1 MCATATDD
9 CAIGY
14 VEAQIR
20 EMEAKR
26 KELNARVDELKHRQ
40 DVFSD
45 DLEWL
50 QSLDQGERERV
61 FKDFTLVAEEIW
73 EELMEVM
80 TPVDEGAY
88 DRCMSIILNAPNWDI
103 IATEFIRS
111 CPVFILKKTE
121 CELGRATKEA
131 LSVTNHLNTMYEN
144 AMRALDSLDTST
156 SRRRRRKL

>member
-1 MCATATDD
+1 MCLDD

-20 EMEAKR
+20 DLEKKR
-26 KELNARVDELKHRQ
+26 KDLNARVDELRRRQ
-40 DVFSD
+40 EIFAE

-50 QSLDQGERERV
+50 KTLEEKERKKI

-88 DRCMSIILNAPNWDI
+88 DRCMAVIFKASNWDV
-103 IATEFIRS
+103 IAAEFMRS
-111 CPVFILKKTE
+111 CPAFILKKTE
-121 CELGRATKEA
+121 CELGRATEEA
-131 LSVTNHLNTMYEN
+131 LSVTTYLNTMYEN
-144 AMRALDSLDTST
+144 AMRALDSLETST
-156 SRRRRRKL
+156 SRRRKKKL